1 MLAST
6 ELNTRAAGTAKPT
19 LVATLALA
27 SAATGKVVMPMWM
40 YRLLGVRP
48 TPSLPQSPLEMS
60 NSRLKVSGLSAGST
74 FRCYPR

>member
-6 ELNTRAAGTAKPT
+6 ELNSRPIAIAIAVAKP
-19 LVATLALA
+19 
-27 SAATGKVVMPMWM
+27 SPMAAMPAWM

-48 TPSLPQSPLEMS
+48 APPLPQPPVTAP
-60 NSRLKVSGLSAGST
+60 NPRLKVSGLSAGST